1 MYNYYQ
7 PQNPISQQQMYGMG
21 GQRQNTNYNL
31 SLKGRPV
38 SSIDEVRSIPIDFD
52 GSIFYFP
59 DLANNRIYTKQ
70 INIDGTASLSMYELK
85 PIEQQLTTDYI
96 TRKEFEETI
105 SRILNQQQ
113 ASVPKEEKPKIT
125 TNF

>member
-1 MYNYYQ
+1 
-7 PQNPISQQQMYGMG
+7 
-21 GQRQNTNYNL
+21 
-31 SLKGRPV
+31 
-38 SSIDEVRSIPIDFD
+38 
-52 GSIFYFP
+52 
-59 DLANNRIYTKQ
+59 
-70 INIDGTASLSMYELK
+70 MYELK

-113 ASVPKEEKPKIT
+113 TPAPKEEKPKIT